1 MINKKPLVSVIM
13 PVYNAGE
20 FLVGAIESILG
31 QTYKNFELIIVN
43 DASTDDSLKIISSYK
58 KRFFGKIRVI
68 NLKKNLNRGGDV
80 CANLGFAKAKG
91 EFIARMDADDIAV
104 PVRLEKQ
111 VNFLLRHPKYALVG
125 SNAFVINKEGEIT
138 GEKIVPS
145 LHKEI
150 LKEFFVFN
158 PLIHPTVMIRRS
170 VLIGKKELYEIK
182 YNANNDYL
190 TFFKLITSGL
200 KFANLKQKLIYY
212 RVHGKNDSLN
222 FVKSRFLNSLKIRAK
237 AVFEYGYKPSLK
249 SVIKLFGQVMIVIF
263 LPEKAILS
271 IYLVVR
277 GIKKVSDFLPFNS
290 KPLFARLK
298 KAFVTSY

>member
-1 MINKKPLVSVIM
+1 MISKKPSVSVIM
-13 PVYNAGE
+13 PVYNAGS
-20 FLVGAIESILG
+20 FVSDSIESILG

-43 DASTDDSLKIISSYK
+43 DASTDDSLKIIYSYK
-58 KRFFGKIRVI
+58 RRFPKKVRVI

-91 EFIARMDADDIAV
+91 KFIARMDADDIAV
-104 PVRLEKQ
+104 STRLEKQ
-111 VNFLLRHPKYALVG
+111 VNFLLKHPKYALIG
-125 SNAFVINKEGEIT
+125 SNAFVIDGKGEIT
-138 GEKIVPS
+138 GEKMVPS
-145 LHKEI
+145 LHKDI

-158 PLIHPTVMIRRS
+158 PLIHPTVMIRKSALNER
-170 VLIGKKELYEIK
+170 KELYEIK
-182 YNANNDYL
+182 YDANNDYF
-190 TFFKLITSGL
+190 TFIKLITSGL

-237 AVFEYGYKPSLK
+237 AVFEFSYKPTFK
-249 SVIKLFGQVMIVIF
+249 SVIKLFGQVVIVLL

-277 GIKKVSDFLPFNS
+277 GIKKISDFLPFPS
-290 KPLFARLK
+290 KPLFVRLK
-298 KAFVTSY
+298 KAFIPSL

>member
-1 MINKKPLVSVIM
+1 MISKKPSVSVIM
-13 PVYNAGE
+13 PVYNAGD
-20 FLVGAIESILG
+20 FLVEAIESILG
-31 QTYKNFELIIVN
+31 QTYKNFELIIIN
-43 DASTDDSLKIISSYK
+43 DASTDNSLKIISSYK
-58 KRFFGKIRVI
+58 KRFSEKIKVI

-80 CANLGFAKAKG
+80 CANLGFVKAKG

-104 PVRLEKQ
+104 STRLEKQ
-111 VNFLLRHPKYALVG
+111 VNFLLKHLKYALVG

-145 LHKEI
+145 LHKNI

-158 PLIHPTVMIRRS
+158 PLIHPTVMIRKSALNGR
-170 VLIGKKELYEIK
+170 KELYEIM
-182 YNANNDYL
+182 YDANNDYL

-200 KFANLKQKLIYY
+200 KFANLKQKLIFY

-237 AVFEYGYKPSLK
+237 AVIEFGYKPNFK
-249 SVIKLFGQVMIVIF
+249 SVIKLFGQAVIVLL

-277 GIKKVSDFLPFNS
+277 GIKKISDFLPFPSN
-290 KPLFARLK
+290 PLFARLK
-298 KAFVTSY
+298 KAFIPSL

>member
-1 MINKKPLVSVIM
+1 MKNKKPLVSVIM

-20 FLVGAIESILG
+20 FLVEAIESILG

-43 DASTDDSLKIISSYK
+43 DASTDNSLKIISSYK
-58 KRFFGKIRVI
+58 KRFLKKIKVI
-68 NLKKNLNRGGDV
+68 DLKKNLNRGGDV
-80 CANLGFAKAKG
+80 CANLGFAKTRG
-91 EFIARMDADDIAV
+91 EFIARMDADDVAV
-104 PVRLEKQ
+104 ATRLEKQ
-111 VNFLLRHPKYALVG
+111 VNFLLKHPKYALVG

-145 LHKEI
+145 LHKDI

-158 PLIHPTVMIRRS
+158 PLIHPTVMIRKS
-170 VLIGKKELYEIK
+170 ALPKEKELYEIK
-182 YNANNDYL
+182 YDANNDYL

-200 KFANLKQKLIYY
+200 KFANLKQKLIFY

-222 FVKSRFLNSLKIRAK
+222 FVKSRFLNSLRIRVK
-237 AVFEYGYKPSLK
+237 AIFEYGYKPTLK
-249 SVIKLFGQVMIVIF
+249 SVIKLLGQVVIVFF

-290 KPLFARLK
+290 KPLFVRLK